1 MTKADRKQALSVMVA
16 AFAVAAGVWVGA
28 ATQAPPANAPVKF
41 EEASIRPCDPD
52 NLPPVPEGQRGG
64 GANSFQMTPGRT
76 HAQCMTLAT
85 LIRTAYGYGPVDL
98 DAINPGG
105 RGRGLGMNNL
115 YGLGVEDGRRVRGGP
130 DWVRSDRYSLDAI
143 AAEASDAAS
152 MSGPML
158 RALLEQRFGL
168 KVHIETEQIPAVALG
183 IAPGGLKIRPV
194 ADGSCERQPPIP
206 PGQPI
211 RSTPD
216 GVFVGNPPVLLFK
229 PASVDEVRRGAKPQ
243 CGISIR
249 PNGPNLVMVTGEATL
264 EAIGRG
270 LVGGP
275 GKPQVFDRTDN
286 KDKFNLVL
294 EFASNRDFP
303 PGLVQA
309 AAGPV
314 EPAPDANVVLEQI
327 GLRLGPAQAPRDFIV
342 IDTVQ
347 RPSAN

>member
-1 MTKADRKQALSVMVA
+1 MLGGGCRLV
-16 AFAVAAGVWVGA
+16 VGA
-28 ATQAPPANAPVKF
+28 AQAPTVAPAAVKF

-98 DAINPGG
+98 DVINAGG

-130 DWVRSDRYSLDAI
+130 DWVRSERYSLDAI
-143 AAEASDAAS
+143 AGDASDAAS

-168 KVHIETEQIPAVALG
+168 KVHIDTEQIPAVALT
-183 IAPGGLKIRPV
+183 IAPGGLKIKPV

-206 PGQPI
+206 AGRPV

-216 GVFVGNPPVLLFK
+216 GVFVGNPPVFLFK
-229 PASVDEVRRGAKPQ
+229 PASFEEVRRGVKPA
-243 CGISIR
+243 CGAQIR
-249 PNGPNLVMVTGEATL
+249 PNGPNLVLVGGEATL
-264 EAIGRG
+264 EAIGRA

-286 KDKFNLVL
+286 KDKFNVVL

-303 PGLVQA
+303 PGLVPPP
-309 AAGPV
+309 AGPV
-314 EPAPDANVVLEQI
+314 EPAPDATVVLEQI
-327 GLRLGPAQAPRDFIV
+327 GLRLGPAQAPREFIV